1 MKVRTF
7 INTFNPKDILSGKI
21 RFKLITNDGYGNNWL
36 FWYDK
41 ENHKG
46 KKIKTIDDYLNDLKC
61 AGIKKAVNSYI
72 DFREGI
78 PIEVVICDNDDCDYD
93 ILYEIHYTNKEVT
106 E

>member
-1 MKVRTF
+1 VKVRTF

-21 RFKLITNDGYGNNWL
+21 RFKLITNDGYGDKWL

-46 KKIKTIDDYLNDLKC
+46 KEIKTIDDFLNDSC
-61 AGIKKAVNSYI
+61 DGINKAVNSYI
-72 DFREGI
+72 DFREYI

-93 ILYEIHYTNKEVT
+93 ILYRIYYTQKGDSE
-106 E
+106 